1 MASARA
7 NDYDTAIDILR
18 AYAVRLDGSNLP
30 GDRVAMLRRP
40 VEKRIDDYRKL
51 MAQDEWESKMASAR
65 FPMKDNEKKRTA
77 ELRKQQDEMGN
88 LMAQY
93 TALIHEGKFDAALTM
108 AYKMKE
114 LDPDSP

>member
-1 MASARA
+1 
-7 NDYDTAIDILR
+7 
-18 AYAVRLDGSNLP
+18 
-30 GDRVAMLRRP
+30 
-40 VEKRIDDYRKL
+40 
-51 MAQDEWESKMASAR
+51 
-65 FPMKDNEKKRTA
+65 DNEKKRTA

-114 LDPDSP
+114 LDPDSPTVTMAIEMGKIRRNLRNFNANKAEQEDYFIKSMDDAERTGPYLDMHNPI